1 MKVALNLGSELRPEL
16 HAVIQKVPP
25 FINAVIKN
33 IHTPEKRSKIE
44 LLSKIAS
51 SILLM
56 AAKEHTFSELPEP
69 LELKEIPSVQ
79 DIFTLARHVESSE
92 ELMELFT
99 IFLNPPLGLRIAS
112 FKQPEL
118 IHKCTELEE
127 DPESRVALI
136 RSLISASDGAQAIQD
151 FSNSQ
156 NTLLGD
162 IDELLSNKESQDT
175 LLISKLHEWTERD
188 QIRRKLVKEKAGIA
202 LYEILKRN
210 YAKNEEREDVV
221 NKVVQC
227 IKRLVYGF
235 PAA

>member
-51 SILLM
+51 PILLI

-69 LELKEIPSVQ
+69 LELKETPSVQ

-118 IHKCTELEE
+118 VHKCTEL
-127 DPESRVALI
+127 
-136 RSLISASDGAQAIQD
+136 
-151 FSNSQ
+151 
-156 NTLLGD
+156 
-162 IDELLSNKESQDT
+162 
-175 LLISKLHEWTERD
+175 
-188 QIRRKLVKEKAGIA
+188 
-202 LYEILKRN
+202 
-210 YAKNEEREDVV
+210 
-221 NKVVQC
+221 
-227 IKRLVYGF
+227 
-235 PAA
+235 